1 MTSYKIGRG
10 SENDIVIDDASI
22 SRTHAEL
29 ITLPDGRFSV
39 RDLGSSN
46 GTMVQGPD
54 GWEMVDE
61 ATVERDQPIRLG
73 KRMATPNE
81 LVALGDT
88 SPSGVEADDPRRE
101 RYAASTDTKDPA
113 ATSAER
119 AAVVSASSLPRWV
132 VPAAAGGGGLAL
144 IAIVAVVLLLGPL
157 GGASSSDFVRSCSLH
172 VGSQA
177 RCKCWAEALS
187 ERMSGQ
193 DFVELTAAVR
203 KRDWQTA
210 MPPALREKF
219 TAIQPT
225 IAAKCGALN

>member
-22 SRTHAEL
+22 SRSHAEL
-29 ITLPDGRFSV
+29 ISLPDGRFSV

-46 GTMVQGPD
+46 GTMVQGAN

-88 SPSGVEADDPRRE
+88 SLSGIEADDQRRE
-101 RYAASTDTKDPA
+101 RYDASTDTKEPA
-113 ATSAER
+113 AATAER
-119 AAVVSASSLPRWV
+119 AAVVSASALPRWV
-132 VPAAAGGGGLAL
+132 IPAAAGGGGLVL
-144 IAIVAVVLLLGPL
+144 IAIVVVVLLMGPL

-177 RCKCWAEALS
+177 RCKCWADALS
-187 ERMSGQ
+187 DRMSGQ
-193 DFVELTAAVR
+193 DFVELTVAIR

-219 TAIQPT
+219 TAIQPA